1 MSEGKQYIPDQFAGR
16 EFKAASVTQAK
27 LATKFYKTSTSDPAA
42 TDDTGLGYAAGT
54 IWTNTTSGQ
63 IFICTAD
70 SAENATW
77 KGQEGDDI
85 NA

>member
-16 EFKAASVTQAK
+16 EFKSASVTQAK
-27 LATKFYKTSTSDPAA
+27 LATKFYKTASSNPAA

-54 IWTNTTSGQ
+54 IWTNTSTGQ

>member
-42 TDDTGLGYAAGT
+42 TDDTGLGYAVGT

>member
-27 LATKFYKTSTSDPAA
+27 LATKFYKTASSNPAA
-42 TDDTGLGYAAGT
+42 TDDTGLGYAVGT
-54 IWTNTTSGQ
+54 IWTNTDSGQ
-63 IFICTAD
+63 IFICTDD
-70 SAENATW
+70 SAENAIW
-77 KGQEGDDI
+77 KGQKGDDI